1 MPKKLIVILGP
12 TGVGKTDYSIS
23 RALEA
28 GSPVISCDSRQI
40 YKEMRIGTAVP
51 EPEQLAAVP
60 HYFIQ
65 TRSIRDIYTA
75 GDYERDALSLI
86 EQLFSEGHDTLI
98 MTGGSMMYIDAV
110 CNGLDNLPEVPLLL
124 REQLMNCLDTE
135 GVEALAAQLKELDPE
150 TYASIDRSNGQR
162 VVRALEV
169 CIYTGEPFSSFKTGL
184 SKQRSFEIEKIGLVR
199 PREELYERINLRVDR
214 MMEQGLVEEARGLL
228 PYRDLPALQTV
239 GYRELFRHFDGE
251 YDLSKAVE
259 LIKRNSRHYAKR
271 QLTWWRRD
279 DRIRWISL

>member
-86 EQLFSEGHDTLI
+86 GQLFSEGHDTLI

-228 PYRDLPALQTV
+228 QTV

-251 YDLSKAVE
+251 YDLGKAVE